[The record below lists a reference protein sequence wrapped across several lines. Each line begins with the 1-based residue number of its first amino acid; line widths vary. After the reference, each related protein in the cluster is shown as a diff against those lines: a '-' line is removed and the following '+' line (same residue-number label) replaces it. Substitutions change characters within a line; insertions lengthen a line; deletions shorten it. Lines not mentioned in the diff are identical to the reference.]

1 MDSAGI
7 IGIGGGT
14 GDPYIWINHMGSKI
28 KTSVQTME
36 VIEDSKDNN
45 GKEKFKPVIWNQ
57 QMLLPLELPM
67 SNDTLMFSIY
77 D

>member
-1 MDSAGI
+1 VFKFIRAEELPRMDSAGI

-57 QMLLPLELPM
+57 
-67 SNDTLMFSIY
+67 
-77 D
+77 